1 MPQPHRFL
9 TTGPAQ
15 QRPDDDRGIDRVPR
29 PVASRARELPQG
41 HLVEAHHHRRAQ
53 LLFASR
59 GTMVVPTDQGI
70 WVVPTQRAVWIPAF
84 VDHAVLAR
92 SQLSLRSLYFSP
104 SIIPDMPKACA
115 VVTVSELLRQLI
127 LAAVALPAEYD
138 EDGAVVT
145 VSELLRQLILAAVAL
160 PAEYDEDGADGRL
173 IGVLLDQIQTLPETP
188 LHLPMPTDSRLR
200 VIAETLSKNPADPR
214 SLEQWADSAGAS
226 SRTLTR
232 LFAAETGMTF
242 RQWRQQVRLLEAL
255 TRLADGDPVTTVALD
270 LGYDSQSAFISMFRK
285 SLGTTPGRYFAE
297 WAGAE

>member
-1 MPQPHRFL
+1 MAQSHRFL
-9 TTGPAQ
+9 TTGPARR
-15 QRPDDDRGIDRVPR
+15 RPDDDRGIDRVPR
-29 PVASRARELPQG
+29 PVASRARDLPQG
-41 HLVEAHHHRRAQ
+41 QLIEAHHHRRAQ
-53 LLFASR
+53 LLFASN
-59 GTMVVPTDQGI
+59 GTMVVSTDQGI

-92 SQLSLRSLYFSP
+92 SPLSLRSLYFSP
-104 SIIPDMPKACA
+104 AIVPDMPKDCA

-127 LAAVALPAEYD
+127 LAAVALPTD
-138 EDGAVVT
+138 
-145 VSELLRQLILAAVAL
+145 
-160 PAEYDEDGADGRL
+160 YDEDGADGRL

-188 LHLPMPTDSRLR
+188 LHLPMPGDGRLR
-200 VIAETLSKNPADPR
+200 IIAETLTQNPADPR
-214 SLEQWADSAGAS
+214 SLEQWAETAGAS

-255 TRLADGDPVTTVALD
+255 ARLADGDPVTTVALD

-297 WAGAE
+297 PAGAE

>member
-1 MPQPHRFL
+1 MSLPHQFL
-9 TTGPAQ
+9 AAGTGPV
-15 QRPDDDRGIDRVPR
+15 RPDDDRGIDRIPR
-29 PVASRARELPQG
+29 PVASRSRELPQG
-41 HLVEAHHHRRAQ
+41 HIVETHHHRRAQ

-59 GTMVVPTDQGI
+59 GTMVVSTDQGI

-92 SQLSLRSLYFSP
+92 SELSLRSLYFSP
-104 SIIPDMPKACA
+104 PIVPDMPKACA

-127 LAAVALPAEYD
+127 LTAVALPID
-138 EDGAVVT
+138 
-145 VSELLRQLILAAVAL
+145 
-160 PAEYDEDGADGRL
+160 YDEDGADGRL

-188 LHLPMPTDSRLR
+188 LHLPMPTDTRLQK
-200 VIAETLSKNPADPR
+200 ITETLTRNPADPQ
-214 SLEQWADSAGAS
+214 SLEDWATTAGAS

-232 LFAAETGMTF
+232 LFTAETGMTF

-255 TRLADGDPVTTVALD
+255 ARLADGEPVTAVALD

-297 WAGAE
+297 RVGGQ

>member
-1 MPQPHRFL
+1 MPQTHRFL
-9 TTGPAQ
+9 TAGPAQ

-29 PVASRARELPQG
+29 PVASRVRELPQG

-59 GTMVVPTDQGI
+59 GTMVVSTDQGI
-70 WVVPTQRAVWIPAF
+70 WVVPTQRAVWIPAL
-84 VDHAVLAR
+84 VDHAVLTR

-104 SIIPDMPKACA
+104 SIVPDMPKAC
-115 VVTVSELLRQLI
+115 
-127 LAAVALPAEYD
+127 
-138 EDGAVVT
+138 AVVT

-188 LHLPMPTDSRLR
+188 LHLPIPTDSRLR
-200 VIAETLSKNPADPR
+200 MIAETLSENPADPR

-255 TRLADGDPVTTVALD
+255 ARLADGHPVTTVALD

-285 SLGTTPGRYFAE
+285 SLGTTPGRYFAGPASGE
-297 WAGAE
+297 